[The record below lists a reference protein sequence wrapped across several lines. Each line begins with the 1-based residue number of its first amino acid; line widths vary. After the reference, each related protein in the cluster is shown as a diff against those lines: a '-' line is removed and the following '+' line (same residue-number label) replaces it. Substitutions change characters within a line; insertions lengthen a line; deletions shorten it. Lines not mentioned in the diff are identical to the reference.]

1 MKIIESLANSI
12 ILLPID
18 TLNYK
23 EGNLV
28 SLQDYG
34 FTLSV
39 NLKPF
44 GIIEKIVNNIY
55 YIAYEA
61 MVFEISLFEAGKY
74 KNNDFIYGSSTGLL
88 TNIKHSEES
97 VLLGYVKNVRNNILT
112 IEWI

>member
-1 MKIIESLANSI
+1 MKIIESLASSI

-18 TLNYK
+18 TLRYQ

-34 FTLSV
+34 FTLAV

-55 YIAYEA
+55 YIAYES
-61 MVFEISLFEAGKY
+61 MVFETSLCEFSYY
-74 KNNDFIYGSSTGLL
+74 KERDFIYGSPTGLI